1 MDLEQFFQEN
11 PDWDDGWPNCQ
22 QGEEAVE
29 DEDQVGGAQID
40 ITDHIEVTAA
50 GEFENISPVT
60 RRVQILA
67 WGIRIGLR
75 LFNLQQNLS

>member
-22 QGEEAVE
+22 QGEEAVD

-50 GEFENISPVT
+50 GEFKNISSVT
-60 RRVQILA
+60 RRVPCVTLKNMSFILYFPKY
-67 WGIRIGLR
+67 L
-75 LFNLQQNLS
+75 